1 MTREKSTDGMPEKIG
16 SAFSAVV
23 IIGVCGLFLF
33 LVRHA
38 MGVVR

>member
-16 SAFSAVV
+16 SALGAVV
-23 IIGVCGLFLF
+23 IIGICGLFPF
-33 LVRHA
+33 LVLHA